1 VLYGVGGKQT
11 RIVAMLKDVPV
22 ILGNG
27 TRSNSPNF
35 SGGASGSSLA
45 NSACHVAT
53 FLVVDNDDYHWILGI
68 PLLAAIDGLVRCK
81 DRVLEYTPASTSVS
95 TSIHLITRTEAKLQP
110 VRAEFRQKSPH
121 LESETIEETCWEEAT
136 LH

>member
-1 VLYGVGGKQT
+1 MLYGVGGKQT

-45 NSACHVAT
+45 RSACHVAT
-53 FLVVDNDDYHWILGI
+53 FLVVDNDDYHGSWGFRSWLQSTDWLGAKI
-68 PLLAAIDGLVRCK
+68 
-81 DRVLEYTPASTSVS
+81 VS
-95 TSIHLITRTEAKLQP
+95 
-110 VRAEFRQKSPH
+110 
-121 LESETIEETCWEEAT
+121 
-136 LH
+136 